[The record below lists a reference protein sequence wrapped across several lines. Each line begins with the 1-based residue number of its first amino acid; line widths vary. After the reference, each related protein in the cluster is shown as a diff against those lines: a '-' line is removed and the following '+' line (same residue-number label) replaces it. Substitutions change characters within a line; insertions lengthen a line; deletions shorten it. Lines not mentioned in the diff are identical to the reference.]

1 MVVREP
7 VPDADALA
15 AGRAVERHRLR
26 LAGRHGAGLAPG
38 RRGDAGAVPIA
49 LPDAQVLVDDRV
61 RLLPIVHVERL
72 GADRA
77 LDHDPRLPRRR
88 AAPVRLVRAVLEAE
102 PLHRP
107 CQGLHTTRGTPTHL
121 VAPIAPERH
130 VVLLTARR
138 VRAVRADV
146 DELHAASIPGDAAE
160 VGRTQRVRERRQRG
174 RLRTQQAAPAGCVAR
189 ADSRPADREV
199 AMAVIGRA
207 TVVMM
212 IWAVAALLPRAA
224 LGDYYTSVSKDQ
236 SCGAYTDL
244 NGINYLRCGCG
255 AGMPPFANNGLKKDD
270 QLEIC
275 VALYLSDGT
284 HAPEQMVAGSAY
296 YMQFSPLVDELTA
309 LSIVNGSNFLT
320 SAFGQAFPGQAPGQ
334 NTHVAVNISVQVG
347 PSFPS
352 APNHALGYAPVD
364 DKRWQVHAGITR
376 AVPYF
381 TIIITLQGGQVTD
394 VSWDDQCAG
403 CMAQTDTCQSGAR
416 ACVVC
421 RAGLGIGLI
430 SVDGRLLYRG
440 CQPVR
445 LGVQLRPDDLRGLG
459 RHRQERA
466 DADQLRYRPF
476 AVHQVQHTVVLEQHR
491 VVRRRPT
498 RE

>member
-1 MVVREP
+1 
-7 VPDADALA
+7 
-15 AGRAVERHRLR
+15 
-26 LAGRHGAGLAPG
+26 
-38 RRGDAGAVPIA
+38 
-49 LPDAQVLVDDRV
+49 
-61 RLLPIVHVERL
+61 
-72 GADRA
+72 
-77 LDHDPRLPRRR
+77 
-88 AAPVRLVRAVLEAE
+88 
-102 PLHRP
+102 
-107 CQGLHTTRGTPTHL
+107 
-121 VAPIAPERH
+121 
-130 VVLLTARR
+130 
-138 VRAVRADV
+138 
-146 DELHAASIPGDAAE
+146 
-160 VGRTQRVRERRQRG
+160 
-174 RLRTQQAAPAGCVAR
+174 
-189 ADSRPADREV
+189 
-199 AMAVIGRA
+199 MAVIGRA

-403 CMAQTDTCQSGAR
+403 CMAQTDTCQSGFCTVDASQCGS
-416 ACVVC
+416 AFNCDPTIYVGW
-421 RAGLGIGLI
+421 AGTDKNGQMLTSSDIVPSQFIKYSIPSFWNNIASYGGGL
-430 SVDGRLLYRG
+430 
-440 CQPVR
+440 
-445 LGVQLRPDDLRGLG
+445 
-459 RHRQERA
+459 QENNT
-466 DADQLRYRPF
+466 PF
-476 AVHQVQHTVVLEQHR
+476 
-491 VVRRRPT
+491 
-498 RE
+498 